1 MNGFTWL
8 LISFPVYLLA
18 KRRLTNY
25 FGLASGKTV
34 GGEVAQTGKGGTSN
48 PGGLNNN
55 QAVV

>member
-18 KRRLTNY
+18 KKRLVNY
-25 FGLASGKTV
+25 FGLASGNMSS
-34 GGEVAQTGKGGTSN
+34 GDVAESGSTLN

>member
-34 GGEVAQTGKGGTSN
+34 SGGGEQTGTTIN